1 MPPGSNAAKMKHSC
15 LSVWTF
21 KPKELA
27 LFAKS
32 KQHALNNLSV
42 TMTGEGNKM
51 YHLKF
56 LSTMRVSFAGIF

>member
-1 MPPGSNAAKMKHSC
+1 MQHSC

-21 KPKELA
+21 EHLEVP

-32 KQHALNNLSV
+32 KEHALNNLSV
-42 TMTGEGNKM
+42 TMTGQGSKM
-51 YHLKF
+51 LHLKF